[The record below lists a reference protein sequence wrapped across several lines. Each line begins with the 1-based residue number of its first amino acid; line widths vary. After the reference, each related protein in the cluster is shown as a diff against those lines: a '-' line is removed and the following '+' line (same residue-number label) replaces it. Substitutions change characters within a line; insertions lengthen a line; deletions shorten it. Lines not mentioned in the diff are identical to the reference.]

1 MLLSMSGIAW
11 HWLTF
16 GCALMLLLSIDLI
29 THRNARHSSPR
40 AAAWWSAIWI
50 AAGLAFS
57 LVVLLADGL
66 SVHEYLAA
74 YAMEKSLSLDNMF
87 VFLLIFT
94 SLNIPDKHQ
103 HTALAW
109 GIFGALAFRAVFI
122 ALGLSALQHWA
133 WVRYLFGAILLLAA
147 YHALHDDPTEAR
159 QSRVVRWLSRHLPV
173 SKNAQTN
180 DFLVAERGKRRA
192 TPLLVALVAIEV
204 SDIAF
209 AVDSVPAALSVSQNE
224 FIVYSSNAFA
234 ILGLRSLYLATHG
247 LLTRFGY
254 LHYGLAF
261 VLAFAGVKIVAGE
274 MLNIP
279 PLASVLIILAAI
291 GVSAAWS
298 LRSPAANPSR

>member
-1 MLLSMSGIAW
+1 MSGIAW

-16 GCALMLLLSIDLI
+16 ACALVLLLSIDLY
-29 THRNARHSSPR
+29 THRNARHTSAR
-40 AAAWWSAIWI
+40 AAAWWSVIWI

-57 LVVLLADGL
+57 LVVSLVDGL
-66 SVHEYLAA
+66 SIHEYLAA

-87 VFLLIFT
+87 VFLLIFS

-109 GIFGALAFRAVFI
+109 GIFGALVFRAAFI
-122 ALGLSALQHWA
+122 AVGLSALQHWD
-133 WVRYLFGAILLLAA
+133 WVRYLFGAVLLVAA
-147 YHALHDDPTEAR
+147 YQALRQDPTEDR
-159 QSRVVRWLSRHLPV
+159 ESRLVQWLSRHLPI
-173 SKNAQTN
+173 SKDPETN
-180 DFLVAERGKRRA
+180 DFFVKERGKRQA
-192 TPLLVALVAIEV
+192 TPLLVALVAIEL

-247 LLTRFGY
+247 LLNRVSY

-261 VLAFAGVKIVAGE
+261 VLAFASVKIIAGE
-274 MLNIP
+274 ALDIP
-279 PLASVLIILAAI
+279 PLVSVLVILAAI
-291 GVSAAWS
+291 GTSAVWS
-298 LRSPAANPSR
+298 LREPSANPSR